1 MLLNVVLKWT
11 LLKECQGNILFT
23 KYSNNLY
30 KYKFSRIFTNL
41 QILQE
46 SLQALLNQY
55 VLIRVRLYL
64 LILMIIVIIEKERE
78 KEHTKKMQIFFVDVL
93 ENKVQIHRESQQESR
108 ETRRD
113 WRATTESRSVGTKVY
128 KTPIRYDE
136 AKLLQ
141 SDSDL
146 LQQRC
151 RESLCTL

>member
-1 MLLNVVLKWT
+1 M
-11 LLKECQGNILFT
+11 FT

-113 WRATTESRSVGTKVY
+113 
-128 KTPIRYDE
+128 
-136 AKLLQ
+136 
-141 SDSDL
+141 
-146 LQQRC
+146 
-151 RESLCTL
+151 

>member
-1 MLLNVVLKWT
+1 M
-11 LLKECQGNILFT
+11 
-23 KYSNNLY
+23 
-30 KYKFSRIFTNL
+30 
-41 QILQE
+41 
-46 SLQALLNQY
+46 
-55 VLIRVRLYL
+55 
-64 LILMIIVIIEKERE
+64 ILMIIGIIEKETWWE

-146 LQQRC
+146 LQQQC